1 MKNREEI
8 WKPAKYIFKDNE
20 LDFTGYF
27 EVSNLGNVRSVDRKI
42 TYSDGRVYFYKSQTI
57 AQQKINSGYLVV
69 NLNVNG
75 KHYKCLVHRLV
86 LTSFLKDK
94 WFKGAEC
101 NHIDSCKT
109 NNILENLE
117 WVTREENLNT
127 EHHSKLQKQNQNNK
141 IILQFDL
148 NCEFI
153 KEWLSAREIERELGF
168 KRTNII
174 KCCKGKS
181 KQAYGYIWI
190 YKNAA

>member
-1 MKNREEI
+1 MKEEI
-8 WKPAKYIFKDNE
+8 WIPAKYIFKDNE

-42 TYSDGRVYFYKSQTI
+42 TYSDGRVYFYKSQVMV
-57 AQQKINSGYLVV
+57 QYKINSGYLVV
-69 NLNVNG
+69 DIRING
-75 KHYKCLVHRLV
+75 KRYKCLVHRLV
-86 LTSFLKDK
+86 LSSFLKDK

-127 EHHSKLQKQNQNNK
+127 KHHSKLQKQNQNNK

-168 KRTNII
+168 NRINIT
-174 KCCKGKS
+174 KCCKGKY